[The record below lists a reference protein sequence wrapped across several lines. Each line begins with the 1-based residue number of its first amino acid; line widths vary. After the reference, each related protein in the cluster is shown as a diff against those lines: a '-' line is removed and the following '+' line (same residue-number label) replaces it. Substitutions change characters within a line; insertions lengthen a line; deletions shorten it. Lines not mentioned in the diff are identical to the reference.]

1 MNDNQNLQKNTVSG
15 MIWKFSE
22 RIGAQLVSTVVA
34 IVLARLLTA
43 EDYSIIGIVTI
54 FFTFANVFISSG
66 FNTSLIQKKDA
77 DIEDYSSV
85 LYISLGVA
93 GLLYALLFF
102 TAPAIAVLY
111 KTPLLI
117 PVIRVMGITL
127 IVNAFKSVLCAYVSS
142 TLQFK
147 KFFFSTIIGTI
158 ISAFVG
164 IIMALN
170 GFGPWALVAQQMT
183 NSIIDTGILFFTTR
197 VKFIFKISFER
208 LKGLFGYG
216 WKILVSSLIHTTYE
230 EINPLIIGIKF
241 SGADLSFYTKGKSFP
256 TLISATISDTFS
268 AVLLPVISKLQ
279 DDLSAVLSYTRRF
292 MKLSSYLVFPL
303 MIGFLAVSDNFIS
316 VVLTDKWMSA
326 SIYIKIFC
334 LSYMFNIIQNGNLQA
349 IRAIGRS
356 DIILK
361 LEIIKK
367 SLYFLVIV
375 CFVIFS
381 NSPELLAVTA
391 IINTIIAT
399 IVNTYPNR
407 QLIGYRYRL
416 QAADLLPNLILSVI
430 MGAAVYSMNLI
441 QINKLLL
448 LALQV
453 FTGALIYLV
462 LSIVTKNE
470 NFYYFLSYSKKIL
483 HKG

>member
-102 TAPAIAVLY
+102 TAPAIAALY

-197 VKFIFKISFER
+197 VKFVFRISFER

-470 NFYYFLSYSKKIL
+470 NFYYFLSYAKKIL